1 MNILIDFYFNSLII
15 YYYCFLQIGSGEN
28 VVRNRIRKVL
38 CFKSD
43 ANKNNYFV
51 QSLTVAYPKV
61 NMAFSVSPV
70 TAAAIAR
77 IKVVKPNEA

>member
-1 MNILIDFYFNSLII
+1 M
-15 YYYCFLQIGSGEN
+15 
-28 VVRNRIRKVL
+28 